1 MRIQR
6 ISRLSPLAAVE
17 GLPLSNPALNIYT
30 YAIFIFQP
38 RLDPYFS
45 SQQLY
50 NIVSGSLI
58 LFFFSSMSG
67 ALLLS
72 FWLTD
77 DA

>member
-50 NIVSGSLI
+50 NIVSGSLKQ
-58 LFFFSSMSG
+58 FFFIYVGSII
-67 ALLLS
+67 AQLL
-72 FWLTD
+72 
-77 DA
+77 AYR